1 MMGQQQQTAVAGS
14 ALRQVVLVLLVA
26 ALVAVTMVASAVPAM
41 AKNSIHDGF
50 DNPGD
55 GPPEFSGSTS
65 FDNNGSNV
73 NHHGGGGGSC
83 VDHFDS
89 DGFTKNSGHGC

>member
-1 MMGQQQQTAVAGS
+1 MGQQQQETVAGS
-14 ALRQVVLVLLVA
+14 AWRRVVLVLLVA
-26 ALVAVTMVASAVPAM
+26 ALMAALMAVSAMPAM

-50 DNPGD
+50 DTPGD

-83 VDHFDS
+83 VDHFNS